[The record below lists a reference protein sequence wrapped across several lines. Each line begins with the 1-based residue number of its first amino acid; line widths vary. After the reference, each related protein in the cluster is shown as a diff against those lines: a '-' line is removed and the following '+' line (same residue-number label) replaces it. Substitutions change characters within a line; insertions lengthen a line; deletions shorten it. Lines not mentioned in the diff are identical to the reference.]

1 MELIW
6 VKALAQGLQMLYGV
20 KQAKPFL
27 MSPLYSQL
35 HINYLTLCVCVCV
48 GGVLIVTLQSRCKSS
63 KNKEMRFL
71 VFRFFN

>member
-35 HINYLTLCVCVCV
+35 HINYLTLCVCVW
-48 GGVLIVTLQSRCKSS
+48 GGLDSNPAKQVQ
-63 KNKEMRFL
+63 
-71 VFRFFN
+71 VFKK